1 MNGQRWQPMRNNLT
15 RRLVDLEANWV
26 DTTGARKLDLGWL
39 TKEERGRL
47 RTILLRV
54 KDHPSTEARMN
65 ALTTAERAWLPQLG
79 NRGPLNSDQCVF
91 RFGTPESAGFPT
103 CVEPK

>member
-15 RRLVDLEANWV
+15 RRLVDLEANWA

-54 KDHPSTEARMN
+54 KDYANTEDRMN
-65 ALTTAERAWLPQLG
+65 ALTTPERAWLMELS
-79 NRGPLNSDQCVF
+79 NRAEAHDG
-91 RFGTPESAGFPT
+91 
-103 CVEPK
+103 

>member
-1 MNGQRWQPMRNNLT
+1 MRNNLT
-15 RRLVDLEANWV
+15 RRLVDLETNWV

-54 KDHPSTEARMN
+54 KDYPSTEARVN
-65 ALTTAERAWLPQLG
+65 ALTTAEHAWLTQLG
-79 NRGPLNSDQCVF
+79 NR
-91 RFGTPESAGFPT
+91 
-103 CVEPK
+103 VEAHDG

>member
-1 MNGQRWQPMRNNLT
+1 MRNNLT

-54 KDHPSTEARMN
+54 KDDIFRAMTVAR
-65 ALTTAERAWLPQLG
+65 
-79 NRGPLNSDQCVF
+79 
-91 RFGTPESAGFPT
+91 
-103 CVEPK
+103 VE